1 MLAALAALAAFL
13 GIEDRQVPQHRFP
26 GGLGGLG
33 GLLPTHGE
41 ELPSGKAVAFPPFR
55 RLSRARRSFFPLDDE
70 AGLSRLSSSRSCAYY
85 RLRSSHPSGR
95 ALPLPDDLYPSK
107 PNR

>member
-13 GIEDRQVPQHRFP
+13 GIEDRQVPSVDFLAP
-26 GGLGGLG
+26 LAALAAF
-33 GLLPTHGE
+33 LPTHGE

-70 AGLSRLSSSRSCAYY
+70 ARLFRLSSSRSCAYY
-85 RLRSSHPSGR
+85 RLRFSHQSGR